1 MKQTLVNNSKVKSFL
16 MLILAASLAFGPG
29 GLKAQPPTPEL
40 NASVTGTI
48 NDKPLLQVN
57 YSRNGPDAYVL
68 SIRDKQGYVFYE
80 EIIRESSYSKK
91 FLLDIPYPETTD
103 ILISISDKKGLER
116 KRLQLNGKSN
126 TVYDVVVVKN

>member
-1 MKQTLVNNSKVKSFL
+1 MKQTLVNNSKVKSFFV
-16 MLILAASLAFGPG
+16 LILGTTLAFGPG
-29 GLKAQPPTPEL
+29 RLNAQSATPEL
-40 NASVTGTI
+40 NATVTGTI

-57 YSRNGPDAYVL
+57 YSRAGSDAYVL

-80 EIIRESSYSKK
+80 EIIRGSSYSKK

-103 ILISISDKKGLER
+103 ILISISDKKGVER
-116 KRLQLNGKSN
+116 KRLQLNGKNN